1 MSDDMNDGFK
11 SLKDIKAPAPSEA
24 ARQRAL
30 AAGRMAFEAAKTE
43 NVKNSSSMTQ
53 GVRQASRLSSI
64 ITSLK
69 GKSIMD
75 MRLPIGTAAIALL
88 LLPLGYQLYN
98 STSMSPADRPL
109 VDTGLTQV
117 VPPTNVVP
125 KTDDAETTVA
135 NTTPATDAAKPSA
148 DIDASAPKL
157 EETQQAQ
164 VAVEPAPADPRL
176 QAPAELN
183 DMTAPTSVAGA
194 DKPVA
199 DEDLAS
205 KTATA
210 PTSPEPLAQ
219 STMANQGVMAQT
231 ESGLAGEVDREMA
244 PLPPPSVVG
253 GTVSGRM
260 QDNATAAGMVAPQG
274 DFMVM
279 PAPMPSQMAIATQ
292 PSGDEFT
299 AFDESPLKVVKDEPV
314 STFSIDV
321 DTASYS
327 YVRSMLDDGYLP
339 EPDAVRLEEL
349 INYFPYDYAPAESAQ
364 VPFKPSM
371 AVFPTPWNP
380 KTQLL
385 HIGIKGYVPPA
396 GEDKPSNLVF
406 LIDTSGSMDE
416 PNKLPLLKRAF
427 GLLVDQL
434 SANDTVS
441 IVTYAGS
448 AGVVLEPTKAN
459 DKSKI
464 LAALDNLMAGGSTA
478 GAEGIELAYR
488 LAEQAKVSDGTNR
501 VILATDGDFNV
512 GIADPEELENFIKE
526 KREGGVTLSV
536 LGFGRGNLDDATMQ
550 ALAQNGNGN
559 ANYID
564 NFREAQKV
572 LVEEGGSTL
581 DMIAKD
587 VKIQV
592 EFNPAVVSEYRLI
605 GYETRA
611 LNREDFNNDTVD
623 AGDIGAG
630 HTVTAIYEITPVGSG
645 AELVDPLRYGTE
657 ATPAT
662 PPAGEAAPAGGGAE
676 IAFLK
681 MRYKL
686 PNEKVSQL
694 LEVPVTPSVVY
705 GDIDAVSP
713 DMKFAAAVAAF
724 GQKLKGSK
732 YAAGMSWS
740 DIAMLAQT
748 GRGTDESGY
757 RAEFMGLIKTAS
769 LLKPDAA
776 TAPCDTTA
784 TGETCE

>member
-11 SLKDIKAPAPSEA
+11 SLNDIKVPAPSDA
-24 ARQRAL
+24 AKKRAL
-30 AAGRMAFEAAKTE
+30 AASMMAFEAAKTE
-43 NVKNSSSMTQ
+43 NAKNNATATQ
-53 GVRQASRLSSI
+53 GVRRPSRLSSI

-98 STSMSPADRPL
+98 STAMSPANRVP
-109 VDTGLTQV
+109 VDTTPVADALPKVTP
-117 VPPTNVVP
+117 PPTTMPVNP
-125 KTDDAETTVA
+125 DLDTRAPLPAE
-135 NTTPATDAAKPSA
+135 S
-148 DIDASAPKL
+148 
-157 EETQQAQ
+157 E
-164 VAVEPAPADPRL
+164 
-176 QAPAELN
+176 APAELSTT
-183 DMTAPTSVAGA
+183 TAPAAETPAPSTA
-194 DKPVA
+194 
-199 DEDLAS
+199 AS
-205 KTATA
+205 KAEAVPAKPAQA
-210 PTSPEPLAQ
+210 PMVQSEPLAQ
-219 STMANQGVMAQT
+219 DSAASPQADMP
-231 ESGLAGEVDREMA
+231 AGETEMA
-244 PLPPPSVVG
+244 PPPAPIVG
-253 GTVSGRM
+253 GSTIRL
-260 QDNATAAGMVAPQG
+260 QTRAAPAAGMIAPEG
-274 DFMVM
+274 DFYAM
-279 PAPMPSQMAIATQ
+279 PAPMSSATE

-299 AFDESPLKVVKDEPV
+299 QFDESRLKVVANEPV

-327 YVRSMLDDGYLP
+327 YVRSMLDDGYVP

-349 INYFPYDYAPAESAQ
+349 INYFPYDYAPADSAA
-364 VPFKPSM
+364 VPFKPTM

-385 HIGIKGYVPPA
+385 QIGIKGYVPPA

-427 GLLVDQL
+427 ALLVDQL

-448 AGVVLEPTKAN
+448 AGVVLEPTKAD
-459 DKSKI
+459 DKAKI
-464 LAALDNLMAGGSTA
+464 LAALDNLAAGGSTA
-478 GAEGIELAYR
+478 GAEGIALAYK
-488 LAEQAKVSDGTNR
+488 LAEQAKVADGTNR

-512 GIADPEELENFIKE
+512 GIDDPADLETFIKSQ
-526 KREGGVTLSV
+526 RDAGVTLSV

-559 ANYID
+559 ASYID

-592 EFNPAVVSEYRLI
+592 EFNPAMVSEYRLI

-630 HTVTAIYEITPVGSG
+630 HTVTAIYEITPAGSG
-645 AELVDPLRYGTE
+645 ADLVDPLRYDAKPAADPAAV
-657 ATPAT
+657 ATT
-662 PPAGEAAPAGGGAE
+662 NAPTE

-686 PNEKVSQL
+686 PNEDVSQL

-724 GQKLKGSK
+724 GQKLKGSN
-732 YAAGMSWS
+732 YGGSMSWS

-748 GRGTDESGY
+748 GRGADTSGY

-769 LLKPDAA
+769 LLKPDEAA
-776 TAPCDTTA
+776 KPKPDVAPVR
-784 TGETCE
+784 